1 MFRVLDVLS
10 PAEVE
15 ECRRIAASAPFV
27 DGRITNPHNK
37 AKLNEQLHET
47 GAYKKSSALILGAF
61 GRSVEFREFAFPMVI
76 APPLITRYQPGMR
89 YGAHADA
96 AFLVVA
102 GVILRSD
109 LSCTI
114 FLNDPK
120 DYDGGEL
127 HIRLGDSDLQ
137 FKLQPGQAI
146 IYPSDTLHQVNPVTR
161 GERLVAITF
170 IQSRV
175 PDPFKRNMLFELN
188 EVAAL
193 QGLKMSPENFS
204 RMQLIQANLLRY
216 WGDKP

>member
-1 MFRVLDVLS
+1 MYRVLPILTA
-10 PAEVE
+10 AEVA
-15 ECRRIAASAPFV
+15 ECRKIAAAAPFV
-27 DGRITNPHNK
+27 DGRITNPHNT
-37 AKLNEQLHET
+37 AKQNEQLHDPQ
-47 GAYKKSSALILGAF
+47 AYQKSSQLLLAAF
-61 GRSVEFREFAFPMVI
+61 ARSEEFREFAFPAVI

-96 AFLVVA
+96 AYLPLPGA
-102 GVILRSD
+102 TIRSD

-120 DYDGGEL
+120 DYDGGAL
-127 HIRLGDSDLQ
+127 HIRMGDGDLT
-137 FKLQPGQAI
+137 FKLQPGEAI
-146 IYPSDTLHQVNPVTR
+146 VYPSDTLHEVEPVTK

-175 PDPFKRNMLFELN
+175 PDPFRRNLLFELN

-193 QGLKMSPENFS
+193 EGLKMSPENFS
-204 RMQLIQANLLRY
+204 RLQLVQANLLRH